1 MSDVPG
7 MSDRIHMQHALRLA
21 ARGLYT
27 TTPNPRVGCVIVKD
41 GVVVGEGWHVRA
53 GEPHAEV
60 HALRM
65 AGAAASG
72 ATAYVTLEPCSHHG
86 RTPPCADALVQ
97 AGVARVV
104 VAMTDPN
111 PQVAGRGL
119 ARLRAAGI
127 ATASGVLEAEAREL
141 NVGFVSRMLR
151 GRPWTR
157 IKLAASL
164 DGRIALADGQ
174 SKWIT
179 GAAARADV
187 QRWRARS
194 CAMLTGVNTVLA
206 DGAQLTVRDFDVERQ
221 PLRVV
226 VDSALRTPVT
236 ARLLQ
241 APGVL
246 IAGASDGVN
255 RAALEAAG
263 AEVLLLPGSDGRVD
277 LAALLLHL
285 GGRGINELTVEAG
298 GVLAGALLQAG
309 LADELLLY
317 QAPVLIGQGKPMAD
331 FALSS
336 LTERFAPRVIERRSV
351 GDDLRWTLR
360 FTDPA
365 QAFTGS
371 IAENGQ

>member
-1 MSDVPG
+1 MSLQAIQ
-7 MSDRIHMQHALRLA
+7 DRIHMQHALRLA

-27 TTPNPRVGCVIVKD
+27 TTPNPRVGCVIVRD
-41 GVVVGEGWHVRA
+41 GVVIGEGWHVRA

-60 HALRM
+60 HAVRA
-65 AGAAASG
+65 AGDAAHG

-86 RTPPCADALVQ
+86 RTPPCADALIK

-104 VAMTDPN
+104 AAMTDPN

-119 ARLRAAGI
+119 ARLAAAGI
-127 ATASGVLEAEAREL
+127 ETASGVLEAEAREL
-141 NVGFVSRMLR
+141 NIGFISRMLR

-164 DGRIALADGQ
+164 DGRIALDDGQ

-194 CAMLTGVNTVLA
+194 CALLTSVDTVLA
-206 DGAQLTVRDFDVERQ
+206 DDAQLTVRDFAVERQ

-226 VDSALRTPVT
+226 VDSRLRMPADAALLRS
-236 ARLLQ
+236 R
-241 APGVL
+241 GVL
-246 IAGASDGVN
+246 VAAAIEAHAAPHG

-263 AEVLLLPGSDGRVD
+263 AEVVLLPGEDGRVD
-277 LAALLLHL
+277 LPALLDLL
-285 GGRGINELTVEAG
+285 GQRGINELTVEAG
-298 GVLAGALLQAG
+298 GVLAGSLLQAG
-309 LADELLLY
+309 LVDELLLY
-317 QAPVLIGQGKPMAD
+317 QAPVLIGKGKAMAD
-331 FALSS
+331 FALATLS
-336 LTERFAPRVIERRSV
+336 ERYAPRVIERRSV

-365 QAFTGS
+365 QAFT
-371 IAENGQ
+371 A